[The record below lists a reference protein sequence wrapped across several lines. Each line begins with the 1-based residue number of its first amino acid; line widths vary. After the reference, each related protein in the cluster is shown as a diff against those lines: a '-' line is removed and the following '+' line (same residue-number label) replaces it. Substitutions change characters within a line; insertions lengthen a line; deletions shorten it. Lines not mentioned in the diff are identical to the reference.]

1 VRQSGAP
8 PSDVLQRVSV
18 RWRTAPAAHADASRV
33 LEHERDQQ
41 DDQDDQ
47 QDRSNTDVHGIP
59 PLVAGLTTPFFPEWA
74 DLTQELVAPG
84 AALAAAP
91 P

>member
-1 VRQSGAP
+1 VRS
-8 PSDVLQRVSV
+8 
-18 RWRTAPAAHADASRV
+18 RTASAAHADASRV

-47 QDRSNTDVHGIP
+47 QDCSNTDVHGIP
-59 PLVAGLTTPFFPEWA
+59 PLVVGLTGVILSPFGGVSLIE
-74 DLTQELVAPG
+74 VASPG
-84 AALAAAP
+84 AASTAAP